1 MIAKAD
7 HCEFQISIS
16 AHAENSNHVSTNA
29 PFQKIYYGGQAEVLA
44 LLKVWSSPRNQA
56 LNG

>member
-16 AHAENSNHVSTNA
+16 AHAEKSSHVSTNA
-29 PFQKIYYGGQAEVLA
+29 SFQNIYYGGRAEVLV
-44 LLKVWSSPRNQA
+44 LLEGLKFA
-56 LNG
+56 T

>member
-1 MIAKAD
+1 MKAKAD

-29 PFQKIYYGGQAEVLA
+29 PFQKIYYGGRAEVLA
-44 LLKVWSSPRNQA
+44 LLKGLKFA
-56 LNG
+56 T